1 MSFNGPTW
9 CYENRPSLSFV
20 GLQMKRPFRA
30 RYERAFSFG
39 PGRRYAARMA
49 DVRARAGRLD
59 TFFWTGAGAGT
70 GSMLNRLGLR
80 MSAM

>member
-1 MSFNGPTW
+1 MTFDKTPYVTKKKW
-9 CYENRPSLSFV
+9 
-20 GLQMKRPFRA
+20 PFRA
-30 RYERAFSFG
+30 RNEKAIIL
-39 PGRRYAARMA
+39 GRVTGVAGWRYAARIA

-59 TFFWTGAGAGT
+59 TFLRTGAGAGT